1 MLTQTSPTTL
11 PVAPTSQRVALRCS
25 GLVKRFTDVTAVN
38 GLDLEVFAGECFGLL
53 GPNGAG
59 KTTTVEILEGLTAS
73 DEGIVELLG
82 QHWNSGDDRVL
93 RERIGV
99 QLQETQLAEKVTVVE
114 TLRLFRSFYKRGHS
128 VDEVIQTV
136 GLEEKRN
143 ARVGKLSGGQKQRLA
158 VACALVSD
166 PELLFLDEPTTGL
179 DPQARLS
186 LWDIVEKFRAGGGT
200 ILLTTHYMEE
210 ASRLCDRVAIMDHGK
225 VIALGTPAELI
236 ESLGADQIIEFSV
249 TSELVDDPLTRLPA
263 VNHLHKR
270 GDEYAL
276 TVSEIGVAL
285 PALLAEIKRQQSELV
300 TLTTHQAT
308 LEDVFVSLTG
318 RMLRDG

>member
-1 MLTQTSPTTL
+1 MAEAVSPTT
-11 PVAPTSQRVALRCS
+11 QRVALRCS
-25 GLVKRFTDVTAVN
+25 GLVKRFSDVTAVN
-38 GLDLEVFAGECFGLL
+38 GLDLEVFSGECFGLL

-59 KTTTVEILEGLTAS
+59 KTTTVEILEGLTS
-73 DEGIVELLG
+73 QDEGAVELLG
-82 QHWNSGDDRVL
+82 QHWNNRNDRAL

-128 VDEVIQTV
+128 VDDVIQTV
-136 GLEEKRN
+136 ALEEKRN

-186 LWDIVEKFRAGGGT
+186 LWDVVERFREGGGT
-200 ILLTTHYMEE
+200 VLLTTHYMEE
-210 ASRLCDRVAIMDHGK
+210 ATRLCDRVAIMDHGK
-225 VIALGTPAELI
+225 IIALGTPAELI
-236 ESLGADQIIEFSV
+236 ESLGADQIIEFRV
-249 TSELVDDPLTRLPA
+249 TKAIPDDILTSLPA
-263 VNHLHKR
+263 VSHLHRR
-270 GDEYAL
+270 GEDYSL
-276 TVSEIGVAL
+276 TVAEIGVAL
-285 PALLAEIKRQQSELV
+285 PALLTEIKRQQSELV
-300 TLTTHQAT
+300 SLTTHQAT

-318 RMLRDG
+318 RMLRDA